1 LKIIEY
7 GNTQKEEFEMLN
19 ISTRDEGGVL
29 ILDLEGQIDGGPES
43 EKIQEIIKIKI
54 EDGQKRFLLNLKDVK
69 WLNSLG
75 AGVLIASYAS
85 AKREE
90 AALKLLSVSDRV
102 GVVLKTCGL
111 IPEVFETFEDE
122 AEAVTSF

>member
-1 LKIIEY
+1 
-7 GNTQKEEFEMLN
+7 MLN

-43 EKIQEIIKIKI
+43 EKIQEMIKEHI
-54 EDGQKRFLLNLKDVK
+54 EKGQKKYLLNLEKVK

-90 AALKLLSVSDRV
+90 ASLKLLSVSDRV
-102 GVVLKTCGL
+102 ETVLKTCGL
-111 IPEVFETFEDE
+111 IPEVFETFDDE

>member
-1 LKIIEY
+1 
-7 GNTQKEEFEMLN
+7 MLN
-19 ISTRDEGGVL
+19 VSTRDEGGVL

-43 EKIQEIIKIKI
+43 EKIQEIIK
-54 EDGQKRFLLNLKDVK
+54 ENMDNGQKKFLLNLKEVK

-85 AKREE
+85 VKREE

-111 IPEVFETFEDE
+111 IPEVFETFEAE